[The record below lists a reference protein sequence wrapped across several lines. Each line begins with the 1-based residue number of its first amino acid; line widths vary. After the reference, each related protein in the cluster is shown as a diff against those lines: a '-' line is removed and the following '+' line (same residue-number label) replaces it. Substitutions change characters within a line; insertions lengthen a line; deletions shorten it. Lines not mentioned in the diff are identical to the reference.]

1 MCSSDLAF
9 QKAQKLPQTG
19 VADQTTW
26 AHLIGFSKLRSMGW
40 FGMPAVCRTAGWHT
54 CYSRPT
60 NELFL
65 MHNGA
70 LVNTWYVRGGA
81 RGLETVLGTYA
92 VYWKDIDHKSAEFH
106 GAPMPYSEFFYGGE
120 AVHGSGTMVNPLSGH
135 SHGCINMYIED
146 AAEFWRL
153 TAPFR
158 NTVTVY
164 GHWA

>member
-1 MCSSDLAF
+1 MNPVEVIEGKVSVLDR
-9 QKAQKLPQTG
+9 
-19 VADQTTW
+19 ADVDTDQIIPKQF
-26 AHLIGFSKLRSMGW
+26 LKRIERSGFGEFLFYDWMGQAD
-40 FGMPAVCRTAGWHT
+40 FP
-54 CYSRPT
+54 
-60 NELFL
+60 L
-65 MHNGA
+65 M
-70 LVNTWYVRGGA
+70 WP
-81 RGLETVLGTYA
+81 
-92 VYWKDIDHKSAEFH
+92 EFH